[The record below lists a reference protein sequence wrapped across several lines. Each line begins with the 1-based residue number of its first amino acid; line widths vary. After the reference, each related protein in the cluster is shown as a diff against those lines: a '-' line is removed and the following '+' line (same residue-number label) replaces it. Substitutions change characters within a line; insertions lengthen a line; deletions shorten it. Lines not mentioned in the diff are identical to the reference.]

1 MNSFHRRL
9 SNLILTTLDKNLEFG
24 FCEECNNRLVP
35 NTSNLVC
42 VNCGLIHDPILVQ
55 DFSSFIVPTPPYSKT
70 KSSGSYRHRLDHQ
83 ETKYCGLTN
92 LYKKLFHLF
101 SYLELTISIKRRTL
115 YLIKK
120 NHKKHNLNYT
130 QLAIAS
136 LIQAIKEHKLLIPD
150 TTIIETFRE
159 FNMKVARRPVNT
171 SRRELGFKARLT
183 VIDYLKQ
190 YLSNLHEQNPELE
203 YRAKECLELA
213 KLKRK
218 YQGNNPRNFA
228 AAIISIVYRDQKINE
243 DKKIKQV
250 YLCKLFKISYPA
262 LRENKKLILK
272 ELRNEYITQEGI

>member
-1 MNSFHRRL
+1 MTLVYS
-9 SNLILTTLDKNLEFG
+9 LDKIFKLRS
-24 FCEECNNRLVP
+24 CDECNCKLVL
-35 NTSNLVC
+35 NSSNLVC
-42 VNCGLIHDPILVQ
+42 VNCGLIHDPILCQVGKGLNDLSQ
-55 DFSSFIVPTPPYSKT
+55 MLHLSVSKQTFFNVEDFNT
-70 KSSGSYRHRLDHQ
+70 YRKKRLDYYEIKHGSL
-83 ETKYCGLTN
+83 ERLS
-92 LYKKLFHLF
+92 KKLFHIF
-101 SYLELTISIKRRTL
+101 SYLELPHKTKLRTL
-115 YLIKK
+115 YLIRK
-120 NHKKHNLNYT
+120 NYNKGILDCS

-136 LIQAIKEHKLLIPD
+136 LIEAIKEHKLLIPD
-150 TTIIETFRE
+150 SKIIETFQD
-159 FNMKVARRPVNT
+159 FNMKITRNSAFI
-171 SRRELGFKARLT
+171 SRQKLGFKARLT

-262 LRENKKLILK
+262 LRENKNLIYQ
-272 ELRNEYITQEGI
+272 ELGQC